1 MSRGMN
7 KIKIKEKWGG
17 GAHVRQSCDNVGVE
31 SGTGAVNHF
40 FSLELHDCVRGVY
53 VRIVQ
58 ILSKVV

>member
-1 MSRGMN
+1 M
-7 KIKIKEKWGG
+7 
-17 GAHVRQSCDNVGVE
+17 RQSCDNVGVE